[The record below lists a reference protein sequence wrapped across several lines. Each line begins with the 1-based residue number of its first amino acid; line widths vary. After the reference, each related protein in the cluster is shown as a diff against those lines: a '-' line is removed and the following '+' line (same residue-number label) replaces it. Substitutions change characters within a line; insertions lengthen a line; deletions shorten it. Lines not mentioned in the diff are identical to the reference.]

1 MKHFDVYIEST
12 LYKRK
17 IVALILSCSLYDE
30 IKKATKICNKINVAD
45 SNCNYSCT
53 IPNLVGEFLYI
64 IQI

>member
-1 MKHFDVYIEST
+1 MKHFDVYIKST

-17 IVALILSCSLYDE
+17 IVDLILSCSLYDE

-53 IPNLVGEFLYI
+53 IPNLVGEFIKNVY
-64 IQI
+64 